1 MVKQEIAAKFPFEV
15 GQLPVRYLG
24 LPLVTKRLTAAD
36 YVPLLEQIKK
46 RIASWTSRFLSFAG
60 RLNLISSVLGSICNF
75 WLAAFRLL
83 RQCIREIDKLCSA
96 FLWSGT
102 EFMRSKKAKISWE
115 NVCKLKT
122 EGGLGLRSLKEAN
135 DVSCLKLVWRILSN
149 KSSLWVKWIDT
160 YLLRGKSLW
169 TVKQST
175 SMGSWIWKKILKY
188 REVAKSFS
196 KVNVGNGD
204 SVSFW
209 FDNWSTLGRL
219 IDIAGERGIIDLGIA
234 KESSVAEAWTRRR
247 RRQHRVDLLNDI
259 EETLDL
265 QRQQRREEDDIVLW
279 KGKNDVYKVRFS
291 TKDTW
296 IQIRAASPMVSW
308 HKEVWFV
315 HATPK
320 YAFCTWLAIP
330 DRLSTG
336 DHMVKWNRSVSG
348 NCVFCSNSESR
359 DHLFFSCSYA
369 SAVWAALVKGL
380 WKSRLTSNWPQIL
393 AHISAQSQDHVELFL
408 LRYVLQAT
416 IYTIW
421 RERNSRRHG
430 ETPNSPATLIGWV
443 DKQFLHPKRCG
454 EEETE
459 LHLFFHC
466 PYARK
471 VWSQAPL
478 PSTLNVDSITDLRTG
493 ISRGNLIQR
502 STPPTTS
509 RTISAPW
516 ILWALWTSRNKKIF
530 ENRIISELETIEAAS
545 TAEEEWKKAQ
555 LEKAP
560 TTTHTQQASIRHITQ
575 QGTKYEE
582 SPPGTLFC
590 QTDAAWLEQSKNAGL
605 GWVVMNNNR
614 EVSSRSCKPVPFVR
628 GPSEAEA
635 LCIFEALQS
644 LQNHLQS
651 RIIIESDA
659 KTVIDAI
666 VSRKPPIHLIGVIE
680 DILNIAAS
688 FNALSFRFIPRSE
701 NMLADDLA
709 RKAVRSMTLGLTFS
723 L

>member
-1 MVKQEIAAKFPFEV
+1 M
-15 GQLPVRYLG
+15 
-24 LPLVTKRLTAAD
+24 
-36 YVPLLEQIKK
+36 
-46 RIASWTSRFLSFAG
+46 
-60 RLNLISSVLGSICNF
+60 
-75 WLAAFRLL
+75 
-83 RQCIREIDKLCSA
+83 
-96 FLWSGT
+96 
-102 EFMRSKKAKISWE
+102 
-115 NVCKLKT
+115 
-122 EGGLGLRSLKEAN
+122 
-135 DVSCLKLVWRILSN
+135 
-149 KSSLWVKWIDT
+149 
-160 YLLRGKSLW
+160 
-169 TVKQST
+169 
-175 SMGSWIWKKILKY
+175 
-188 REVAKSFS
+188 
-196 KVNVGNGD
+196 
-204 SVSFW
+204 
-209 FDNWSTLGRL
+209 DN
-219 IDIAGERGIIDLGIA
+219 I
-234 KESSVAEAWTRRR
+234 
-247 RRQHRVDLLNDI
+247 
-259 EETLDL
+259 
-265 QRQQRREEDDIVLW
+265 
-279 KGKNDVYKVRFS
+279 
-291 TKDTW
+291 
-296 IQIRAASPMVSW
+296 
-308 HKEVWFV
+308 
-315 HATPK
+315 
-320 YAFCTWLAIP
+320 
-330 DRLSTG
+330 
-336 DHMVKWNRSVSG
+336 
-348 NCVFCSNSESR
+348 
-359 DHLFFSCSYA
+359 
-369 SAVWAALVKGL
+369 
-380 WKSRLTSNWPQIL
+380 
-393 AHISAQSQDHVELFL
+393 
-408 LRYVLQAT
+408 
-416 IYTIW
+416 
-421 RERNSRRHG
+421 
-430 ETPNSPATLIGWV
+430 
-443 DKQFLHPKRCG
+443 
-454 EEETE
+454 
-459 LHLFFHC
+459 
-466 PYARK
+466 ARK

-560 TTTHTQQASIRHITQ
+560 TTTHTQQASIRHNTQ

-590 QTDAAWLEQSKNAGL
+590 QTDAAWLEQNKNAGL